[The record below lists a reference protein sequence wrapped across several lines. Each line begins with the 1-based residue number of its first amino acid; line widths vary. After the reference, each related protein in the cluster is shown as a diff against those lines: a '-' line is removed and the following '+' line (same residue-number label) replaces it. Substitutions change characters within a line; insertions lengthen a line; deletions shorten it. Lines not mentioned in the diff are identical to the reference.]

1 MADLIAADAHIWKL
15 PNELLRDIFSLAA
28 ALPSDSSAKSRLS
41 DYTYDV
47 ATVKSIILTSRRCHD
62 FAVCFLYHSL
72 SLRCYR
78 GDDHD
83 GNDDGEPYM
92 PGKGLRQILESLQS
106 KPSLGNFCVSLNLSI
121 RRKVHASETPLKAAS
136 ATPYAFEP
144 LIPFLPQVQRL
155 RIDHTWAFR
164 DQALRNFL
172 GRCAAL
178 MPKLHTLILTQEM
191 GGGGPTLLTID
202 QCSQFKSLRE
212 LKFSGVSDLDVAQIK
227 NILAS
232 LFLPKRKHLAF

>member
-1 MADLIAADAHIWKL
+1 MTDFITADAHIWRL

-28 ALPSDSSAKSRLS
+28 ALTPDSSAKSRLS
-41 DYTYDV
+41 DYKYDV
-47 ATVKSIILTSRRCHD
+47 ATVKAIILTSRRCHD
-62 FAVCFLYHSL
+62 SAVCFLYHSL
-72 SLRCYR
+72 SLRCFR

-92 PGKGLRQILESLQS
+92 PGKGLKQILENLQS
-106 KPSLGNFCVSLNLSI
+106 KPLLGNFCVSLNLSI
-121 RRKVHASETPLKAAS
+121 RRKVHASETPLEAAS

-144 LIPFLPQVQRL
+144 LIPFLPQVRRL
-155 RIDHTWAFR
+155 RIDHTCAFR

-172 GRCAAL
+172 GYCAAL

-191 GGGGPTLLTID
+191 GGGGPTILTID

-212 LKFSGVSDLDVAQIK
+212 LKFSGVSDLDIAQFK
-227 NILAS
+227 NILVG
-232 LFLPKRKHLAF
+232 LFSSKENI